1 MTGQGRAGLSRG
13 TQANNFEHAL
23 VLETARVTEG
33 AALAA
38 SRWVGMGDKNAVDG
52 AGTEAMRELLNS
64 LDIRGRVVIGEGEM
78 DEAPMLYIGE
88 ELGRGQYEVD
98 IAVDPVEGTSVTAK
112 GLPNGLA
119 VIALSERG
127 GLMHAPDCYM
137 DKLVVPPPA
146 AGRVHLEWP
155 VEANLAALAQSL
167 DREVRDLLVTILD
180 RERHA
185 ELIRRVR
192 EAGARVK
199 LIGDGDVVASLA
211 VGVRGTGVHAL
222 MGSGGAPEG
231 VLSAAAMKCL
241 GAEIQGRFIA
251 EDDDMRARFAL
262 MGVDEHKVYKTDELA
277 SGGQIVFSATGITYG
292 ELLNGVRRF
301 GGGARTHTLVM
312 GYASRVVRFIDTVH
326 LENDK
331 ARVVIR
337 V

>member
-1 MTGQGRAGLSRG
+1 MTGQRAGAG
-13 TQANNFEHAL
+13 TAAQANNFEHAL

-88 ELGRGQYEVD
+88 ELGHGQYEVD

-146 AGRVHLEWP
+146 AGRVHLDWP

-167 DREVRDLLVTILD
+167 DRDVDDLLVTILD
-180 RERHA
+180 RERHT

-192 EAGARVK
+192 ATGARVK

-241 GAEIQGRFIA
+241 GAEIQGRFIPENDA
-251 EDDDMRARFAL
+251 MRERFAA
-262 MGVDEHKVYKTDELA
+262 MGVDEHRVYKTDELA

-326 LENDK
+326 LESDK
-331 ARVVIR
+331 ARVVLR
-337 V
+337 A